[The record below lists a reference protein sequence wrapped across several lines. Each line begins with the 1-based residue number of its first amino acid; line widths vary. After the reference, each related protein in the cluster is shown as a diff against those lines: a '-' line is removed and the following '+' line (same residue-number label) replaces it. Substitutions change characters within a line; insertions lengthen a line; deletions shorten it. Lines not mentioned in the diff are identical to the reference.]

1 MVSEW
6 SSTGY
11 CLASDEKGRGE
22 MEENEAHLVALAA
35 EQEVHRA
42 VANVLVLVGGDV
54 LGEQI
59 DVHLAGAL
67 LPSALRSRLLAVR
80 VLCLLLQFIQFI
92 VQSVH
97 SEIHAGSH
105 CRYKARDRLSTE
117 SNHLQI
123 SIDSCLL

>member
-1 MVSEW
+1 
-6 SSTGY
+6 
-11 CLASDEKGRGE
+11 
-22 MEENEAHLVALAA
+22 MEAWNEEPLVALAA

-42 VANVLVLVGGDV
+42 VAHVLILVGGDV

-97 SEIHAGSH
+97 SEIHAQDTIRIPFGCDGLYCTTMASW
-105 CRYKARDRLSTE
+105 
-117 SNHLQI
+117 SNKIHEQW
-123 SIDSCLL
+123 